1 VKLVCP
7 YPFAVE
13 RDRLPHPGGSFVAVG
28 SEVLSSWRMAAPDQC
43 FPCLRRSGSGRF
55 SFSDSSASWRA
66 RGVDF
71 CGDSNVWSCSSVVA
85 GGSRSGLNVRHL
97 FGLVPRC
104 GGRRRSLVLV
114 DPVEDVC
121 VIGLVCRGLFKKGY
135 VLYPQMIYKSFFDC
149 NKKEMEGVHFLILV
163 LHVHNLWQ
171 EGYRDF

>member
-1 VKLVCP
+1 VPL
-7 YPFAVE
+7 PFCGRKGSVT
-13 RDRLPHPGGSFVAVG
+13 PPWGSFIAVA

-43 FPCLRRSGSGRF
+43 FPCLRRSGSSRF

-66 RGVDF
+66 RGVDI

-85 GGSRSGLNVRHL
+85 GGSRSGLNVRRL

-121 VIGLVCRGLFKKGY
+121 VIGLV
-135 VLYPQMIYKSFFDC
+135 
-149 NKKEMEGVHFLILV
+149 
-163 LHVHNLWQ
+163 
-171 EGYRDF
+171 